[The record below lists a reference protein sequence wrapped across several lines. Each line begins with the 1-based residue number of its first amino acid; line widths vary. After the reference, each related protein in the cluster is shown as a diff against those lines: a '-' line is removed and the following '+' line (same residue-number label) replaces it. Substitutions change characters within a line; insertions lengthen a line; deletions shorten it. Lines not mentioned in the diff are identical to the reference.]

1 MKDLKIALIV
11 SSNPDIRERI
21 SNILMKID
29 ISLILERKKRKAL
42 DRILHVDIKLV
53 FVDIEPKDKESLDF
67 IRLIKKMRPR
77 VSIIALTNET
87 DEKDQKKYL
96 DAGALYCFVKPVEE
110 ETIIAKTGIGLE
122 NNE

>member
-11 SSNPDIRERI
+11 SSNPEIRERI

-42 DRILHVDIKLV
+42 ERILHVDIKLV

-110 ETIIAKTGIGLE
+110 ETILAKTGIGLK

>member
-42 DRILHVDIKLV
+42 ERILHVDIKLV

-110 ETIIAKTGIGLE
+110 ETILAKTGIGLE